1 MSAAVPPTQAP
12 PTRAGR
18 ESTDVAPIGR
28 MLYLQ
33 TRAQLLSR
41 LRTPAFAVLSLGL
54 PVMFF
59 ALFDAIFGN
68 QRQAGGIST
77 SDYILVSYATYAVAN
92 VMVYNFGIG
101 VANERARKL
110 DLLQRAMPLPPA
122 VAVLSQVLFALVFAL
137 IALLILFAYAFV
149 LGGVRLGATTW
160 LDLIWRLL
168 IGSFPMIGLG
178 MAIGYGASASSAP
191 AVVNVIYLPMAFLSG
206 IFIPFSVLPGFIQRV
221 GQVLPT
227 YHYAQLGWA
236 TLGRG
241 VANEGSVQ
249 ALLWIAGW
257 SVVLLVLA
265 LRVYRLDESRK
276 FS

>member
-1 MSAAVPPTQAP
+1 MSTAV
-12 PTRAGR
+12 
-18 ESTDVAPIGR
+18 ESDLAPIGR

-41 LRTPAFAVLSLGL
+41 LRAPAFAVLSLGM

-68 QRQAGGIST
+68 QRVVGVSAGE
-77 SDYILVSYATYAVAN
+77 YILVSYATYAVAN

-101 VANERARKL
+101 VANERGRKL
-110 DLLQRAMPLPPA
+110 DLLQRAMPLPPL
-122 VAVLSQVLFALVFAL
+122 VAVLAQVLFALVFAV

-149 LGGVRLGATTW
+149 VGGVRLDAMTW
-160 LDLIWRLL
+160 LDLTWRLL
-168 IGSFPMIGLG
+168 IGSFPMMALG
-178 MAIGYGASASSAP
+178 MAIGYGTGASSAP
-191 AVVNVIYLPMAFLSG
+191 AIVNVVYLPMAFLSG
-206 IFIPFSVLPGFIQRV
+206 IFVPFGQLPSFIQKV

-227 YHYAQLGWA
+227 YHYAQLGWG
-236 TLGRG
+236 TLGHG
-241 VANEGSVQ
+241 VANEDAST

-257 SVVLLVLA
+257 TAVLFAIA